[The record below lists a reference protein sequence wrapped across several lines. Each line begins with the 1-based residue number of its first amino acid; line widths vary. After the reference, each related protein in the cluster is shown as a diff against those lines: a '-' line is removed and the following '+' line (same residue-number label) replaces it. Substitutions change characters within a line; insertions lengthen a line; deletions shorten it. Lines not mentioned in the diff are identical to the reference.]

1 MTYWRSQNIPELQA
15 VPPSR
20 RQSLWREAVSRS
32 NTVKGAL
39 ASFLLFGLGF
49 LGSDLMAG
57 YLGHA
62 TGWIQVAA
70 TLLGV
75 LVAYMVNAYGL
86 TQPRARRWLRAHTGA
101 LDRYVSD

>member
-1 MTYWRSQNIPELQA
+1 VTYWRLQNIPELQA
-15 VPPSR
+15 VLPSR
-20 RQSLWREAVSRS
+20 QRRLWREAVSRS

-49 LGSDLMAG
+49 LGSDLIAG

-75 LVAYMVNAYGL
+75 WVAYGANAYGL
-86 TQPRARRWLRAHTGA
+86 IQPRARRWLRAHADA

>member
-1 MTYWRSQNIPELQA
+1 MTCWRSQNIPELQA
-15 VPPSR
+15 VPLSR

-49 LGSDLMAG
+49 LGSDLMAA

-75 LVAYMVNAYGL
+75 LVAYLVNTYGL
-86 TQPRARRWLRAHTGA
+86 VQPRARRWLRAHAYT
-101 LDRYVSD
+101 LDRYLGD